1 MCERSGSYIL
11 GALPRQEVACL
22 TERKASRPVR
32 AGRLFMLH
40 ETSVLLGWFISNLQ
54 VACDLEDARNA
65 VRTKTGNL
73 LVSLIDDNADQ
84 GHVPI

>member
-1 MCERSGSYIL
+1 
-11 GALPRQEVACL
+11 
-22 TERKASRPVR
+22 
-32 AGRLFMLH
+32 MLH

-84 GHVPI
+84 GRVPILNDDANRLCRIDRVLVERGIAVD